1 MFSLKTKTGLATL
14 LERQPHGRELAA
26 EREALRQAMAMI
38 EFSPDGLIL
47 DANPLFLDLLGYSL
61 DELRG
66 QHHCLLCE
74 EEFADSPEYAR
85 FWQRL
90 REGQSFSDQVLRLA
104 KDGRRVWL
112 EANYLPVRDRHG
124 TVTRILKL
132 ASDVTERTL
141 RMQTQASFTQAIDR
155 SMAVIEFDLQGQVLD
170 ANANFLKVMGYRLED
185 IRGQHHSRFCPTSET
200 QSPAYAQFWAKL
212 RRGEFVSGLFRR
224 VGKPGITIWL
234 QATYNRVYDVKGR
247 LYGVVKFASDVTE
260 QVEQR
265 EAESRAATLAF
276 ETSLQTDRHARQG
289 TEVVQQT
296 VNVVQDIAT
305 ELQRVAQNIGAL
317 NAQSDEIGAIV
328 VAIRSI
334 AEQTNLLA
342 LNAAI
347 EAARAGEQ
355 GRGFAV
361 VAQEVRNL
369 AARTS
374 QATQAIAEVVR
385 KNQELAQLAVS
396 SMEAGTRQAEQGVK
410 LANEA
415 GAVIL
420 DIHQGAQ
427 KVVEVIGQ
435 FARTV
440 ERQQQAPSG
449 A

>member
-1 MFSLKTKTGLATL
+1 
-14 LERQPHGRELAA
+14 
-26 EREALRQAMAMI
+26 
-38 EFSPDGLIL
+38 
-47 DANPLFLDLLGYSL
+47 
-61 DELRG
+61 
-66 QHHCLLCE
+66 
-74 EEFADSPEYAR
+74 
-85 FWQRL
+85 
-90 REGQSFSDQVLRLA
+90 
-104 KDGRRVWL
+104 
-112 EANYLPVRDRHG
+112 
-124 TVTRILKL
+124 
-132 ASDVTERTL
+132 
-141 RMQTQASFTQAIDR
+141 
-155 SMAVIEFDLQGQVLD
+155 
-170 ANANFLKVMGYRLED
+170 
-185 IRGQHHSRFCPTSET
+185 
-200 QSPAYAQFWAKL
+200 
-212 RRGEFVSGLFRR
+212 
-224 VGKPGITIWL
+224 
-234 QATYNRVYDVKGR
+234 
-247 LYGVVKFASDVTE
+247 VVKFASDVTE

-296 VNVVQDIAT
+296 VNVVQDIAA

-440 ERQQQAPSG
+440 ERQQQAPNG